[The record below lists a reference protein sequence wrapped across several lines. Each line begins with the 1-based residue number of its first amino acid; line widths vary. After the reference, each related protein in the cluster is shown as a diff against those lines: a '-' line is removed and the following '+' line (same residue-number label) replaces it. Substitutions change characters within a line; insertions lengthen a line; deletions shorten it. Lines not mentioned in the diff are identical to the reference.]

1 LLIFCELTLVNKM
14 ASEPKEQKSAKL
26 KIKRLSWQTAIF
38 QHIMERDRGTKFVRN
53 ICLSELNKN
62 EEKQSAQ

>member
-1 LLIFCELTLVNKM
+1 M